1 MWPSLALRP
10 DFCFAAGYL
19 GHSNSCSK
27 ALHST
32 AQKRI
37 MQYIK
42 GLLDIGILYSALSN
56 KGLIGYSD
64 ANYGGNLQDRK
75 STSGIVFILFSGSIS

>member
-19 GHSNSCSK
+19 GHSNSCPK
-27 ALHST
+27 ASHGII
-32 AQKRI
+32 QKHI
-37 MQYIK
+37 MRYIK
-42 GLLDIGILYSALSN
+42 ELLNMGILYSASSN

-64 ANYGGNLQDRK
+64 TDYGGDL
-75 STSGIVFILFSGSIS
+75 